1 MPEDTNRTVLV
12 REILV
17 AIDTSTHS
25 QAALEAAVALAKT
38 MEANLQGLF
47 VQDEVWQKLSKLPS
61 TSTINTLT
69 GNVLPLESETL
80 EDHINLLRNRLRR
93 KMEFLSRRNKVTYS
107 WSSMQGKVEDK
118 ILEASENADLITI
131 GLKGKSASRKRIGSS
146 ARTIIKKADKPVLIL
161 KEGLHLGTTLTVVYD
176 ASEESQKG
184 IRLALKIAKKNNSSL
199 KVLVVDNNPEV
210 LDQRSKELESLLE
223 GAQISVNVELM
234 ENTDLGSFLNTINQQ
249 HSGLLIIPKNQPL
262 LSKSFETILLHIN
275 CPLLMVN

>member
-223 GAQISVNVELM
+223 GAQISVNVELIK
-234 ENTDLGSFLNTINQQ
+234 NTDLGSFLNTINQQ

>member
-234 ENTDLGSFLNTINQQ
+234 KNTDLGSFLNTINQQ

>member
-223 GAQISVNVELM
+223 GAQISVNIELM
-234 ENTDLGSFLNTINQQ
+234 KNTDLGSFLNTINQQ

>member
-25 QAALEAAVALAKT
+25 QAALEAAVAFAKT

-234 ENTDLGSFLNTINQQ
+234 KNTDLGSFLNTINQQ